1 MDALVPAALLAL
13 EMQWERSD
21 LLVVVVDG
29 RGFLLDPHVLVV
41 VVVVRGRAE
50 SDGGTQASVAA
61 LALAALVV
69 GRGLVVAAVLAAAR
83 L

>member
-1 MDALVPAALLAL
+1 MNALVPAALLAL
-13 EMQWERSD
+13 EVQRQRSD
-21 LLVVVVDG
+21 LLVVVVDSCG
-29 RGFLLDPHVLVV
+29 LLLDPHVLVV
-41 VVVVRGRAE
+41 VVIRGRAE
-50 SDGGTQASVAA
+50 RDGGTQAPVAA